1 MAAAAVGQ
9 DFTLTVLY
17 MVLIVGVFYF
27 MWYRPQQAARKK
39 SVAMLASLAIGDRI
53 MTAGGILGV
62 IRAFDGELIDVEIAP
77 GVIAKFTKRAVIERV
92 VDMPLPSDD

>member
-9 DFTLTVLY
+9 DFTLTLLY
-17 MVLIVGVFYF
+17 MLLIVGVFYF
-27 MWYRPQQAARKK
+27 MWFRPQQAARKK
-39 SVAMLASLAIGDRI
+39 AAAMLASLAVGDRI

-62 IRAFDGELIDVEIAP
+62 VRAFEGEMIDVEIAP

-92 VDMPLPSDD
+92 VDLPTPSDV